1 MTYYTVVALS
11 SVVYFWPTAFRSVR
25 TALGQVILPAIGAVV
40 MILAGLREA
49 YNMTDPDYGS
59 GGSVAG
65 VGTVFIVGVLTLLLG
80 VPLMVAWRTR
90 APAFFRGET
99 LPPERSSLDDRE
111 H

>member
-1 MTYYTVVALS
+1 
-11 SVVYFWPTAFRSVR
+11 
-25 TALGQVILPAIGAVV
+25 
-40 MILAGLREA
+40 
-49 YNMTDPDYGS
+49 MTDPDYGS